1 MTLILGVMVHFIQR
15 CFRCGW
21 NQNCNWTFVNL
32 TQTRYIINDA
42 DRSVMSLAGSIRE
55 ILLQEKT
62 DMQRIIAELVVSIC
76 NEITCGTSTDS
87 RSYAYMFIRWIS
99 AVPSARQ
106 ELERLGRVGGLLEK
120 LAKDTFEK
128 LIFYI
133 NLPIAGLT
141 LKIQSHRRPF
151 GACLCSL
158 VLCGIRQQSR
168 WVSDLYPWV
177 QRVWSVTTLEIP

>member
-1 MTLILGVMVHFIQR
+1 
-15 CFRCGW
+15 
-21 NQNCNWTFVNL
+21 
-32 TQTRYIINDA
+32 
-42 DRSVMSLAGSIRE
+42 MSLAGSIRE

-128 LIFYI
+128 LTFYF

-141 LKIQSHRRPF
+141 LKI
-151 GACLCSL
+151 
-158 VLCGIRQQSR
+158 
-168 WVSDLYPWV
+168 
-177 QRVWSVTTLEIP
+177 